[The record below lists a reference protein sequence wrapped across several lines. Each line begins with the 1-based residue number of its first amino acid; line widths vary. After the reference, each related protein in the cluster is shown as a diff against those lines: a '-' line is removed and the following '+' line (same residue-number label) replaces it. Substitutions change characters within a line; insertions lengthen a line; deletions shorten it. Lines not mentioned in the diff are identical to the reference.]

1 MGMPRVS
8 LIEYQHAIDVEA
20 TIQNGSLDV
29 GIFAPVEMLSLAAGN
44 RLLEDLKAEL
54 DRACEENM

>member
-29 GIFAPVEMLSLAAGN
+29 GIFAPVEMLTLAAGN
-44 RLLEDLKAEL
+44 KLLEDLKAGLE
-54 DRACEENM
+54 RACE